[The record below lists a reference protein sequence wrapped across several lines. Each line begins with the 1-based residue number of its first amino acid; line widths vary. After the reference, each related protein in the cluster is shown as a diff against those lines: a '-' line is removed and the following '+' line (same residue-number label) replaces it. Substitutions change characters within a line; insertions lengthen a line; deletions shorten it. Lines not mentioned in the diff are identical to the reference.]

1 MKRTMAL
8 GALVALAGCAESPM
22 QAKTPSA
29 ATDQQAT
36 CRAAKDPNNPL
47 IVEWPGTSRT
57 ALSAASQRGL
67 VVVSYSGCVMKVLQ
81 GCDAGGRYQMKSA
94 AASPERLVIDS
105 EDNRR
110 AHVDPDGRAYARVGS
125 GLGPGQGGRGLAAAH
140 SDRNAA
146 RKERE
151 SGRPRESEVM
161 DDRCQLLGGEPV
173 PAVCE
178 EAVRGLGPRGAC
190 RGAAR
195 SEGKEGLREERFGFG
210 QAWQAPR
217 IDDEVLSKSQK
228 DAYQREYD
236 RAYSPFR

>member
-57 ALSAASQRGL
+57 ALSAASQPGL

-81 GCDAGGRYQMKSA
+81 GCDARGRYQMKSA

-105 EDNRR
+105 EDMEYV
-110 AHVDPDGRAYARVGS
+110 AVGQQVADGEPLA
-125 GLGPGQGGRGLAAAH
+125 LQGGAACEGATHYVRAMTMGAFSLDATATRTVGGSAGAGGVGVSGDTRSGITNVSGGGDLAACKADPK
-140 SDRNAA
+140 SVRCDAVLQLSVAKR
-146 RKERE
+146 
-151 SGRPRESEVM
+151 SPR
-161 DDRCQLLGGEPV
+161 RTQP
-173 PAVCE
+173 
-178 EAVRGLGPRGAC
+178 
-190 RGAAR
+190 
-195 SEGKEGLREERFGFG
+195 SEGTRSSSV
-210 QAWQAPR
+210 W
-217 IDDEVLSKSQK
+217 
-228 DAYQREYD
+228 
-236 RAYSPFR
+236 